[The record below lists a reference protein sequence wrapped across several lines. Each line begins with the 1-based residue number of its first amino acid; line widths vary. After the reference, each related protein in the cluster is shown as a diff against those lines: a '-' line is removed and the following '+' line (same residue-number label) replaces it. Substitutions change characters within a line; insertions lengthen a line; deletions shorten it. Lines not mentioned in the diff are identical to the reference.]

1 MALKWKGLYDS
12 GKKYS
17 KAWESKFS
25 WVSKASDGTENAFC
39 KLCHTTIKLKTS
51 NLTNH
56 EKSTKHMQRVKLS
69 TTMKPIQV
77 VRTPRA
83 CDELKT
89 TEIKLAVSVAC
100 HSALLTID
108 YLGKVISRNATGS
121 KLEDLK
127 LHRWKCTKILT
138 NVVAPA
144 LKGELIADVKG
155 RKFSLIVDETM
166 DYQTTVQAKETIL
179 TAFVD
184 LVSLVHTC
192 ADDIFNAIKEC
203 LAGIDLKLE
212 DCVGYGSDGASVM
225 VGEHDSVWTR
235 ILAVAPNCIKM
246 TCICYSLALC
256 VQHAFEKLPSSLG
269 FLLAEIPKWFSKS
282 TICREVYKTLYE
294 LMSPDNDQAPP
305 FEKYSKTRWLVRGK
319 VIFKILMNWGEL
331 KAYFMVAQP
340 ASTQSARYKAHLLLD
355 MLKDP
360 TILLYFHFASPLVTE
375 FKRVNAFFQATE
387 SGS

>member
-1 MALKWKGLYDS
+1 MASKWKGSYDS
-12 GKKYS
+12 GRKYS

-39 KLCHTTIKLKTS
+39 KLCHTTIKPKTS

-69 TTMKPIQV
+69 TTMEPIQV

-83 CDELKT
+83 SDELKT
-89 TEIKLAVSVAC
+89 TEIELAVSIAC

-108 YLGKVISRNATGS
+108 HLGKVISRNATGS

-127 LHRWKCTKILT
+127 LRRRKCTKILT

-144 LKGELIADVKG
+144 LKEELIADVKG
-155 RKFSLIVDETM
+155 RKFSLIVDETT
-166 DYQTTVQAKETIL
+166 DVSTTKQLCVLIRYYSQAKETIL

-184 LVSLVHTC
+184 LVSLVHAC

-225 VGEHDSVWTR
+225 VGEHDSVWMR

-246 TCICYSLALC
+246 TCICHSLALC
-256 VQHAFEKLPSSLG
+256 VQHAFREASLESWVPSG
-269 FLLAEIPKWFSKS
+269 RDPQM
-282 TICREVYKTLYE
+282 V
-294 LMSPDNDQAPP
+294 
-305 FEKYSKTRWLVRGK
+305 FEKHH
-319 VIFKILMNWGEL
+319 
-331 KAYFMVAQP
+331 P
-340 ASTQSARYKAHLLLD
+340 
-355 MLKDP
+355 
-360 TILLYFHFASPLVTE
+360 
-375 FKRVNAFFQATE
+375 
-387 SGS
+387 